1 MFSAAIYWQHCLQ
14 VAKEKSNQRE
24 TPFPL
29 LPSISH
35 IVHLFACKWLRRK
48 PTSVR
53 PHVLNCHL
61 LATLCIYLRKGG
73 WGEGQPAWDP
83 IFSTAIYWQHYAFI
97 CLQVVE
103 EKANQRET
111 PFPLLPSIGNI
122 VHLFA
127 CRWLRRRPTS
137 VRPTTRSRSR
147 AWPPSSSRPRPGQS
161 SPRSP
166 SRSYRRRWA

>member
-14 VAKEKSNQRE
+14 VAKEKANQRE

-61 LATLCIYLRKGG
+61 LATLCIYLREGG
-73 WGEGQPAWDP
+73 WGKGQPAWDP
-83 IFSTAIYWQHYAFI
+83 ISLTAIYWQHCAFI
-97 CLQVVE
+97 CLQVAE

-111 PFPLLPSIGNI
+111 HYKEQIKTLTAKLKQAEARSE
-122 VHLFA
+122 FA
-127 CRWLRRRPTS
+127 EKS
-137 VRPTTRSRSR
+137 VQKLQKEVSLSV
-147 AWPPSSSRPRPGQS
+147 PSSGL
-161 SPRSP
+161 
-166 SRSYRRRWA
+166 